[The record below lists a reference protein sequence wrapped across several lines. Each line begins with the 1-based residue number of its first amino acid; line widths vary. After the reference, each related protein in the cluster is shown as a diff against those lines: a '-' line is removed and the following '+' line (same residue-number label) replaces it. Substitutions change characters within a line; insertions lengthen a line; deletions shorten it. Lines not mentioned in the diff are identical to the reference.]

1 MMGHSLPLPHP
12 TGPVAASWL
21 VSCVL
26 HAVLAIAALFFVRHL
41 QLAPQTEP
49 FQWDVAV
56 VAPLSSSVESAPAV
70 PSTTPPAHTVQ
81 QSTQGSKPV
90 SPKGTPIE
98 PIMPRQAAS
107 PTSAAK
113 FESTESHQEQLFP
126 EESTPASPGAVP
138 SAVSSP
144 DVAQQQLSATV
155 SEQTAPLRE
164 KPITSIDSQATPE
177 ALLDPSSSTNA
188 PVSSVDQLKSA
199 KTDYGWL
206 AAIMARWI
214 EDLNKRYP
222 AMLRTEGMQGKV
234 TLAAILHEDGLL
246 SDVRIVKSSG
256 HAALD
261 QVAVEDVQN
270 GPPITLIHPL
280 NRTRMPVKFSISYD
294 LKTAR

>member
-21 VSCVL
+21 VSCLL

-70 PSTTPPAHTVQ
+70 QSTTPPAHTVQ

-90 SPKGTPIE
+90 SPKATPIE
-98 PIMPRQAAS
+98 PIMPRPAAS
-107 PTSAAK
+107 PTPAAK
-113 FESTESHQEQLFP
+113 FESAESHQEQLFH
-126 EESTPASPGAVP
+126 EESTPTSPGAVP

-144 DVAQQQLSATV
+144 DVTQQQLLATV
-155 SEQTAPLRE
+155 SEQATPPHETLTA
-164 KPITSIDSQATPE
+164 SIDSQTTSESPIVS
-177 ALLDPSSSTNA
+177 SSSTNV

-199 KTDYGWL
+199 KADYGWL
-206 AAIMARWI
+206 AAIMAQWI

-261 QVAVEDVQN
+261 QVAVEDVTN

>member
-1 MMGHSLPLPHP
+1 MGHSLPLPHP

-21 VSCVL
+21 VSCLL
-26 HAVLAIAALFFVRHL
+26 HTVVAIAALFFVRHL

-70 PSTTPPAHTVQ
+70 QSTTPPAHTVEEPIRA
-81 QSTQGSKPV
+81 SKPI
-90 SPKGTPIE
+90 SPKASPIE
-98 PIMPRQAAS
+98 PIMPRPAAS
-107 PTSAAK
+107 PTSAATV
-113 FESTESHQEQLFP
+113 ESTKSHQEQLFH
-126 EESTPASPGAVP
+126 EESTPTSPATVP

-144 DVAQQQLSATV
+144 DVTRQQLSAPV
-155 SEQTAPLRE
+155 SKQTAPPHE
-164 KPITSIDSQATPE
+164 KPTTSLDSQATPE
-177 ALLDPSSSTNA
+177 SPLDPLSSTNVT
-188 PVSSVDQLKSA
+188 VSSVDQLKSA
-199 KTDYGWL
+199 KTEYGWL

-261 QVAVEDVQN
+261 QVAVEDVTN

-280 NRTRMPVKFSISYD
+280 NRTRIPVKFSISYD